1 MLPHDLRQRMNT
13 YAGLLMLNLMA
24 FVILIFGSLGLP
36 AMRALRVPVLYAI
49 PVGLIFAI
57 ALVLQL
63 LRALKLKSPLAEWH
77 LHLAGW
83 GFIVGGVIINLLAA
97 ALYSP
102 DLSMEGNVV
111 VRALREDGFSI
122 TWIYSY
128 AILVQGLLL
137 VTYCLLWSALLRHRH
152 FVVELAWL
160 AQPTSR
166 SEFIKAAMGGEGVTW
181 QAWFFS
187 MSKAPGYYRRY
198 FYHIIWYI
206 TAMVMGVCGYLWFL
220 GITRFAAPDLNQ
232 QPYAFGLVMM
242 VSTAS
247 AYIVWLS
254 RQYDAKAK
262 TSDEEQA

>member
-1 MLPHDLRQRMNT
+1 MSPVTLRQRMNT
-13 YAGLLMLNLMA
+13 YAGLLLLDLAVACGLMGLS
-24 FVILIFGSLGLP
+24 FGLP
-36 AMRALRVPVLYAI
+36 AFHAWRI
-49 PVGLIFAI
+49 PVIYALPIGIVIAI
-57 ALVLQL
+57 LLVIQL
-63 LRALKLKSPLAEWH
+63 LRGLKLKSPHVEWH

-83 GFIVGGVIINLLAA
+83 GFILGGIVINLFAA
-97 ALYSP
+97 AYDSP
-102 DLSMEGNVV
+102 DLSIEGNIV
-111 VRALREDGFSI
+111 VRALQQEGYGLA
-122 TWIYSY
+122 WIYSY
-128 AILVQGLLL
+128 AILAQGLAFIL
-137 VTYCLLWSALLRHRH
+137 YCLLWSGLLRHRH
-152 FVVELAWL
+152 FIIELAWL

-206 TAMVMGVCGYLWFL
+206 TAMVMGLCGYLWFL

-247 AYIVWLS
+247 AYILWLS
-254 RQYDAKAK
+254 RQYDK
-262 TSDEEQA
+262 QAEAAI